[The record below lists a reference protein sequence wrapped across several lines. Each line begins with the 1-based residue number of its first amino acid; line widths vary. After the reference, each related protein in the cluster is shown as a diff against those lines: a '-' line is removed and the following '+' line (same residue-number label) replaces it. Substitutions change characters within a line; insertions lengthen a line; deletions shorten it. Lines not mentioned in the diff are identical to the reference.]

1 MIALREKVA
10 LITDIHANDEAFKA
24 ILEDIKKRKIDYTFS
39 LGDLVGLGP
48 SPSECVDLAMKN
60 GIINIL
66 GNNDC
71 YCILPLETYSHLN
84 GQTTSESY
92 QNAVWTREQLNKKQL
107 DYLRSMPPS
116 IDIKMNGKKIGLCH
130 FPVDSRYFP
139 RAVWSYEVDGT
150 AILDCTNTPR
160 DEKHNIDPNNKGIIL
175 ANKKPIFD
183 GKTTKDYDAIIF
195 GHYHFE
201 RHDYKNNGNSTNF
214 HSLNASGV
222 AIDDYAIYYIL
233 SPSKKGY
240 HIQKIKV
247 PYNKEKLYDK
257 LDSISYPKKDTFK
270 EYIMKI

>member
-1 MIALREKVA
+1 MIALREKAA

-24 ILEDIKKRKIDYTFS
+24 ILEDIKKRKINYTFS

-71 YCILPLETYSHLN
+71 YCILPLETYSHLK
-84 GQTTSESY
+84 GQTSSESY
-92 QNAVWTREQLNKKQL
+92 QNAVWTKEQLNKKQL
-107 DYLRSMPPS
+107 DYLRNMPPS

-150 AILDCTNTPR
+150 AILDCTNTSR

-175 ANKKPIFD
+175 ANKKPIFE

-201 RHDYKNNGNSTNF
+201 RHDYKSNGNSTNF

-257 LDSISYPKKDTFK
+257 LDSISYPRKDTFK